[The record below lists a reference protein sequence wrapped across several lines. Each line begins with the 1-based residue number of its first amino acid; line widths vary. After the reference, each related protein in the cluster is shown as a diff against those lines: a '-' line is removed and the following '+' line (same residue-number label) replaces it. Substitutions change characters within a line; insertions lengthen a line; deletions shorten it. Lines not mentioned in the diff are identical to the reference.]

1 VNVPLRFLFYLMIQ
15 TVCVFAASSPGIDST
30 YLEAGK
36 EMAGILADH
45 GIAMNYGAGSVGIMG
60 VMADVMLEKGARVNG
75 IIPGFM
81 QDMGWAH
88 PGLDAMQV
96 VDSMHERKLKMMLNV
111 DAIISMPGCVGT
123 LEELLEA
130 ITLKQLGKFL
140 KPIIIL
146 NTNNFYDPL
155 LKHFDD
161 MIRENFMR
169 PLHGK
174 IWQVA
179 SHPSE
184 VLELIEYEP
193 DWDPA
198 SIKYAAVEANI
209 GRVRSAGKSSQDPV

>member
-1 VNVPLRFLFYLMIQ
+1 
-15 TVCVFAASSPGIDST
+15 
-30 YLEAGK
+30 
-36 EMAGILADH
+36 MARILADQN
-45 GIAMNYGAGSVGIMG
+45 ITMNYGAGSVGIMG

-81 QDMGWAH
+81 QEMGWAH
-88 PGLDAMQV
+88 PGLDTMQV
-96 VDSMHERKLKMMLNV
+96 VESMHERKMKMMEGV
-111 DAIISMPGCVGT
+111 DAIISMPGGVGT

-169 PLHGK
+169 PLHGN

-179 SHPSE
+179 SQPSE
-184 VLELIEYEP
+184 VLGLIEKEP

-198 SIKYAAVEANI
+198 AIKYAAVEANI
-209 GRVRSAGKSSQDPV
+209 GRVRTSGK

>member
-1 VNVPLRFLFYLMIQ
+1 MKK
-15 TVCVFAASSPGIDST
+15 VCVFAASSPGIDEI
-30 YLEAGK
+30 YLQAGR
-36 EMAGILADH
+36 EMAVILTENR
-45 GIAMNYGAGSVGIMG
+45 IRMNYGAGTVGIMG
-60 VMADVMLEKGARVNG
+60 VMADKMLELNGELTG
-75 IIPGFM
+75 IIPEFM
-81 QDMGWAH
+81 TEMGWAH
-88 PGLDAMQV
+88 PGLNDLRV
-96 VDSMHERKLKMMLNV
+96 VQTMHERKSLMMEGV
-111 DAIISMPGCVGT
+111 DAIISMPGGVGT

-161 MIRENFMR
+161 MIEQNFMR

-179 SHPSE
+179 NEPSE
-184 VLELIEYEP
+184 VLDLIRNEP

-198 SIKYAAVEANI
+198 VIKYAAVEANK
-209 GRVRSAGKSSQDPV
+209 GRVRTSGQ

>member
-1 VNVPLRFLFYLMIQ
+1 MQ
-15 TVCVFAASSPGIDST
+15 TICVFAASSPGIDPT

-36 EMAGILADH
+36 EMAEILAAH

-60 VMADVMLEKGARVNG
+60 VMADVMLKKGARVNG

-81 QDMGWAH
+81 QEMGWAH

-96 VDSMHERKLKMMLNV
+96 VESMHERKLKMMEGV
-111 DAIISMPGCVGT
+111 DAIISMPGGVGT

-130 ITLKQLGKFL
+130 ITLKQLGQFL

-179 SHPSE
+179 SHPAE
-184 VLELIEYEP
+184 VLELIEKEP
-193 DWDPA
+193 DWDPTA
-198 SIKYAAVEANI
+198 IRNAAVESNI
-209 GRVRSAGKSSQDPV
+209 GRVRTPGK